1 MFHLAAALK
10 RAGQLSLN
18 ILIMRPL
25 TFLLLAL
32 ALAGCQHA
40 PVTGRSQ
47 LIFVDESE
55 VASMSASEFSKMKK
69 LPSDKRLAKIKEI
82 GLKIVAAARRD
93 DRAGVLPPGSKW
105 EFAVIDDKTPNAFAM
120 PGGKIGF
127 NSGMFQYA
135 PTDDDIAVIL
145 GHEVA
150 HVICRHGS
158 ERVSQSM
165 SVAIAAAVADEATK
179 NSSTKTR
186 SSWMAAVGVGAQYG
200 ILLPFSRSHESE
212 ADHLGLLFMA
222 RAGYKPEAAPA
233 FWDRFSKVGGVKPP
247 EFLSTHPADAT
258 RVKQLQSWLPEARA
272 QMPQQP

>member
-1 MFHLAAALK
+1 MKHS
-10 RAGQLSLN
+10 LSV
-18 ILIMRPL
+18 
-25 TFLLLAL
+25 FLLLAFGL
-32 ALAGCQHA
+32 VGCQHA

-47 LIFVDESE
+47 FIFVEESE
-55 VASMSASEFSKMKK
+55 IASMSASEFSKMKK
-69 LPSDKRLAKIKEI
+69 LPNDPRLAKIKEI
-82 GLKIVAAARRD
+82 GLKVVAAARRD
-93 DRAGVLPPGSKW
+93 DRAGVLPPSARW

-145 GHEVA
+145 GHEVS

-165 SVAIAAAVADEATK
+165 GVAIAAAVADEATK
-179 NSSTKTR
+179 NSTTKTR
-186 SSWMAAVGVGAQYG
+186 STWMAAVGVGAQYG

-222 RAGYKPEAAPA
+222 RAGYNPDAAPA
-233 FWDRFSKVGGVKPP
+233 FWARFSKIGGTKPP

-272 QMPQQP
+272 QIPRQP